1 MSDNEGRKMICLI
14 FPFSLYFGQNDFKL
28 SLEQKKN
35 FEILPHSF
43 SIVV

>member
-1 MSDNEGRKMICLI
+1 MKESKMICLI
-14 FPFSLYFGQNDFKL
+14 FPFSLYFGQNDLKL